1 MTPSFEWNKT
11 KAAANRRKHGV
22 TFEEAATVFADPLAR
37 IFDDPDHSGDE
48 KREIIIGHSTQLRL
62 LVVGFRERKGKI
74 RLINARGTTKRE
86 RKTMRKT
93 SRSRRATTDL
103 RPEYQFDYRQGRPN
117 RLASRMRG
125 EVVAVV
131 LEPDVAQVFD
141 TSASV
146 NRALRSVISGMPT
159 RARPSTARKPRRNVQ
174 PGR

>member
-1 MTPSFEWNKT
+1 MYEDGSSMVLWRDLSAVPDLRC
-11 KAAANRRKHGV
+11 RRAGPPQLRGPRGGGRLSAH
-22 TFEEAATVFADPLAR
+22 ALTVFADPLAR

-103 RPEYQFDYRQGRPN
+103 RLEY
-117 RLASRMRG
+117 
-125 EVVAVV
+125 
-131 LEPDVAQVFD
+131 
-141 TSASV
+141 
-146 NRALRSVISGMPT
+146 
-159 RARPSTARKPRRNVQ
+159 
-174 PGR
+174 